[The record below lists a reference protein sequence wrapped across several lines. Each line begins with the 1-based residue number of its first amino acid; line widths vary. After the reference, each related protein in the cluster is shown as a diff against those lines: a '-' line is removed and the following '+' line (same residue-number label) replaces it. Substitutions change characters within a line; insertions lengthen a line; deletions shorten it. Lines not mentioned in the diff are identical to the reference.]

1 MKKALI
7 VIDYQVDF
15 VNGTLGFD
23 NAQKLEEIICEKI
36 TNYRNNNDDIIF
48 TLDTHDDDYLNT
60 LEGKSLP
67 IKHCLAH
74 TLGNELYGK
83 VKKLKLES
91 DKTFVKHTYGSLK
104 LADYLE
110 EKKFEKLEIV
120 GLVSNIC
127 VLTNAVIARTALPN
141 CEIIIDS
148 KATDSHN
155 KSLNEKALDVLEG
168 LNIKV
173 INRK

>member
-7 VIDYQVDF
+7 VIDYQIDF
-15 VNGTLGFD
+15 VDGSLGFED
-23 NAQKLEEIICEKI
+23 AKKLETVIADKI
-36 TNYRNNNDDIIF
+36 TAYRSSNNEIIF

-67 IKHCLAH
+67 IKHCIAH

-83 VKKLKLES
+83 IKKLKLEN

-104 LADYLE
+104 LAEYLK
-110 EKKFEKLEIV
+110 EKQFDELEIV

-127 VLTNAVIARTALPN
+127 VLTNAVLARTALPN
-141 CEIIIDS
+141 CKITVDAN
-148 KATDSHN
+148 ATDSFD
-155 KSLNEKALDVLEG
+155 KSLNEKAFDILEG
-168 LNIKV
+168 LNITV
-173 INRK
+173 TNRK

>member
-15 VNGTLGFD
+15 VNGTLGFED
-23 NAQKLEEIICEKI
+23 AQKLETIIADKI
-36 TNYRNNNDDIIF
+36 TKYRENNDEIIF
-48 TLDTHDDDYLNT
+48 TLDTHDDNYLNT
-60 LEGKSLP
+60 LEGKNIP
-67 IKHCLAH
+67 VKHCIAH

-83 VKKLKLES
+83 IKKLKLES

-110 EKKFEKLEIV
+110 EKQFAELEMV

-127 VLTNAVIARTALPN
+127 VLANAVIARTALPN
-141 CEIIIDS
+141 SKITIDA
-148 KATDSHN
+148 KATDSYD
-155 KSLNEKALDVLEG
+155 KSLNEKALDVLQG
-168 LNIKV
+168 INIT
-173 INRK
+173 IIH

>member
-15 VNGTLGFD
+15 VNGTLGFES
-23 NAQKLEEIICEKI
+23 AQKLERIISDKI
-36 TNYRNNNDDIIF
+36 KEYRKNNDEIIF
-48 TLDTHDDDYLNT
+48 TLDTHDDDYLTT
-60 LEGKSLP
+60 LEGKSIP
-67 IKHCLAH
+67 VKHCIAH
-74 TLGNELYGK
+74 TLGNELYGNI
-83 VKKLKLES
+83 KKLKLET

-104 LADYLE
+104 LAKYLE
-110 EKKFEKLEIV
+110 EKRFDGLMIV

-127 VLTNAVIARTALPN
+127 VLSNAVIARTALPN
-141 CEIIIDS
+141 SKITIDAQ
-148 KATDSHN
+148 ATDSKN

-168 LNIKV
+168 LNITI